1 MVRLG
6 MRLEGKASRI
16 SWWIPYTHEQ
26 KKRAQDDSKGAQDD
40 SKGAQDDSK
49 GFGQE
54 HLVSGE
60 RV

>member
-6 MRLEGKASRI
+6 MQLEGKASRI
-16 SWWIPYTHEQ
+16 SWWIPYTQEQ
-26 KKRAQDDSKGAQDD
+26 KKRAQDD